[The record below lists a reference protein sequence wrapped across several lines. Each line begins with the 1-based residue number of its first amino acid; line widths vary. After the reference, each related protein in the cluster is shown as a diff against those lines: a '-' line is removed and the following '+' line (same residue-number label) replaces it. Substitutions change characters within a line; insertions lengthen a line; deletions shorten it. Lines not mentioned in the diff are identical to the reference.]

1 MKLAVSA
8 ALMIALL
15 PLLSYG
21 QSTLTFP
28 RVIQTTEMSTTGFA
42 IVNPGPD
49 NASATFTLY
58 GADGS
63 QQAATT
69 QTIPKGGQFAKLAGE
84 LFPAAA
90 AAGWVQVSSPSP
102 GLQGFWF
109 AGDLVTFADGAD
121 AAVSSNEI
129 VLPLISPFSQIHI
142 ANTGS
147 SDVTVLLE
155 LLGPDGFDPDYA
167 LPLPQHIL
175 PKGAFRGDMAA
186 LFPNLTDYSWPS
198 HMRISCK
205 CTNGNLFAATV
216 IARNYLA
223 APSWA
228 VSNGVAASSTATKI
242 YFPQLVDG
250 PQGGANWKSMIG
262 LTNLSTTTPNAIDAT
277 FVSNNGA
284 TVRSHQT
291 LPPNG
296 GLRIRAQD
304 LFGFTGGI
312 FQNGSVTVTSAT
324 GLPLTGY
331 IAYADLINAGVAVV
345 PPQQEAHTNLLFA
358 HIADL
363 PPWFTGIALLNTNSA
378 PANIELFAINPNG
391 SLIGSTTFTLPAGT
405 SSARLLRDLVPQT
418 QTRTSDGGFVFVR
431 ANAPIF
437 GIELFFSRNLQ
448 VLANVAAGTVPPGI
462 TFVPPTR

>member
-1 MKLAVSA
+1 MRLALPTAV
-8 ALMIALL
+8 MIALL

-28 RVIQTTEMSTTGFA
+28 RVIQATELSTTGFA
-42 IVNPGPD
+42 IVNPGAD
-49 NASATFTLY
+49 ASATFTLY
-58 GADGS
+58 GQDGS
-63 QQAATT
+63 QQATTT
-69 QTIPKGGQFAKLAGE
+69 QTIPKGGQFAKLASE
-84 LFPAAA
+84 LFPTSA
-90 AAGWVQVSSPSP
+90 AAGWVQVSSASP

-147 SDVTVLLE
+147 TEVTLLLE
-155 LLGPDGFDPDYA
+155 LLGTDGFDLA
-167 LPLPQHIL
+167 LPFPQRIL
-175 PKGAFRGDMAA
+175 PKGAFRGDMATIFPA
-186 LFPNLTDYSWPS
+186 LDDYSLPS

-205 CTNGNLFAATV
+205 CTNGSVFAATV
-216 IARNYLA
+216 VARDYLA
-223 APSWA
+223 APSWV
-228 VSNGVAASSTATKI
+228 VSNGVTASSTATKI
-242 YFPQLVDG
+242 YFPQLVEG
-250 PQGGANWKSMIG
+250 VQGGSTWRSLIG
-262 LTNLSTTTPNAIDAT
+262 LTNLSTTTPNDIVAT
-277 FVSNNGA
+277 FVSDTGA
-284 TVRSHQT
+284 IVRTNRQT

-296 GLRIRAQD
+296 GLRFFARD
-304 LFGFTGGI
+304 LFALTSG

-331 IAYADLINAGVAVV
+331 IAYADLVNAGVAVV
-345 PPQQEAHTNLLFA
+345 PPQQDARTNLLFA

-363 PPWFTGIALLNTNSA
+363 PPWFTGVALLNTNTA
-378 PANIELFAINPNG
+378 AANVELFAINPNG
-391 SLIGSTTFTLPAGT
+391 SLIGSTTFSLAPGT

-431 ANAPIF
+431 TNVPIF